1 MKKAELSM
9 TVIVTTI
16 LLLIV
21 LVVLSIVFQE
31 QILSMVDSLKSLTS
45 GITDTASDVNVKDLV
60 NR

>member
-21 LVVLSIVFQE
+21 LVVLSIVFRE
-31 QILSMVDSLKSLTS
+31 QIMGLVNSLKSLTS
-45 GITDTASDVNVKDLV
+45 GITDTANDVNVNDLV